1 MKKIEISEI
10 QPLEKDILFHL
21 LDFFDENSIKFFTS
35 GGTTLG
41 SVRHGGFIPWDDDID
56 LFLPRKEYDRFLEL
70 SNGKLLGGYIEIKKP
85 GDKNY
90 IYPFAKACN
99 KNTVVYEKSVT
110 DRKYAIGIF
119 VDIFPLDTY
128 YENPIKRFFQLAW
141 SVNVRSM
148 LEAASSQINLSK
160 KGSAKWIAKQTA
172 RTLQKPL
179 AKALGVEK
187 LAKAIDNHG
196 RKTQNDKD
204 KLVGNV
210 VWFAKFTD
218 FYPSRYFSDSC
229 PGKFEGRSIKNPIC
243 YDEYLTRM
251 YGDYMKLPPEDQ
263 RVMHGFEAYYLNK

>member
-1 MKKIEISEI
+1 MKKIEKKEI

-21 LDFFDENSIKFFTS
+21 LDFFEENNIKYFTS

-56 LFLPRKEYDRFLEL
+56 LFLPRTEYDRFLKL
-70 SNGKLLGGYIEIKKP
+70 SEGKLLGGYIEIKKP

-99 KNTVVYEKSVT
+99 KNTVIYEKSVK

-128 YENPIKRFFQLAW
+128 FENPVKRFFQLAW
-141 SVNVRSM
+141 SVNLRSM
-148 LEAASSQINLSK
+148 LESASSQINLSK
-160 KGSAKWIAKQTA
+160 KGSAKWIAKQTVRA
-172 RTLQKPL
+172 LQKPL

-196 RKTQNDKD
+196 RKAMNDKD
-204 KLVGNV
+204 KLLGNI

-218 FYPSRYFSDSC
+218 FYPSRYFNDSC
-229 PGKFEGRSIKNPIC
+229 HGKFEGRTICNPIG

-251 YGDYMKLPPEDQ
+251 YSDYMKLPPEEE
-263 RVMHGFEAYYLNK
+263 RVMHGFEAYYI

>member
-1 MKKIEISEI
+1 MKKIEKNEI

-21 LDFFDENSIKFFTS
+21 LDFFEENNIKYFTS

-56 LFLPRKEYDRFLEL
+56 LFLPRAEYDRFLKL
-70 SNGKLLGGYIEIKKP
+70 SEGKLLGGYIEIKKP

-99 KNTVVYEKSVT
+99 KNTVIYEKSVK

-128 YENPIKRFFQLAW
+128 FENPVKRFFQLAW
-141 SVNVRSM
+141 SVNLRSM
-148 LEAASSQINLSK
+148 IESASSQINLSK
-160 KGSAKWIAKQTA
+160 KGSAKWIAKQTVRA
-172 RTLQKPL
+172 LQKPL
-179 AKALGVEK
+179 AKVLGVEK

-196 RKTQNDKD
+196 RKSMNSENKF
-204 KLVGNV
+204 LGNI
-210 VWFAKFTD
+210 VWFARFTD
-218 FYPSRYFSDSC
+218 FYPSKYFRDSC
-229 PGKFEGRSIKNPIC
+229 PGKFEGRTICNPID
-243 YDEYLTRM
+243 YDEYLTRL

>member
-21 LDFFDENSIKFFTS
+21 LDFFEENNIKFFTS

-229 PGKFEGRSIKNPIC
+229 PGEFEGRTICNPIG

-263 RVMHGFEAYYLNK
+263 RVMHGFEAYYIN